1 MDRTPSLE
9 RIIYNDARGLRN
21 YTQAFLMQYS
31 AVQDQGREFSKA
43 NPSFYADSIAA
54 KSGDDTSI
62 MLYTSGT
69 TGRPKGVMLSYNN
82 MIKNGQNCAE
92 MEGLD
97 ETDSMLAYLPMAWIG
112 DNIFSHAQAYVCGYC
127 VNCPENSDTVLEDLR
142 EIGPTYFFAPPSIF
156 ENILTSVMIRIED
169 AAGWKQRMFHYFMD
183 LAKRVGLD
191 SWMENPCRRLTG
203 SCTGSAANLSTSR

>member
-1 MDRTPSLE
+1 
-9 RIIYNDARGLRN
+9 
-21 YTQAFLMQYS
+21 MQYS
-31 AVQDQGREFSKA
+31 AVQDQGREFDTA
-43 NPSFYADSIAA
+43 NPSFYANSVAG

-69 TGRPKGVMLSYNN
+69 TGRPKGVMLSYPN

-92 MEGLD
+92 MEGLN

-156 ENILTSVMIRIED
+156 ENILTSVMIRIQD

-183 LAKRVGLD
+183 VAKRVGLD
-191 SWMENPCRRLTG
+191 ILDGKPVSSGDRFLYWLGGKLVYEPLKNCLLYTSPSPRDGLLSRMP
-203 SCTGSAANLSTSR
+203 SSA